1 MNLFYSIISNKIFP
15 SNKILINFFILLIF
29 EIAFLSCSP
38 TRRIFD
44 ADNESDSNLYSS
56 IRVLLLESSEEISI
70 KIGSKIILS
79 DESNKL
85 AEVKTGNTI
94 MLSVNSNNLLAKI
107 SDQDFVSTN
116 FYLDSEDA
124 NETIN
129 INSKKYRGRIK
140 ILLKNSKIEIVNQ
153 MGIEDYVKG
162 VMTKEMPIGNGIE
175 NYQALKA
182 FSICVRTYAFN
193 KIKEQKDFFD
203 IYTDTRDQVYGG
215 VDGETDYTNKIV
227 DETAGQILTYEYG
240 PATIFYHST
249 CGGFTED
256 VENVFGKESIP
267 YLTSVEDG
275 SDHYCKISP
284 RYEWKENYS
293 EEVFVDRLFKSD
305 LIESNNYRVD
315 NIEIISRFGSGR
327 VNKLKISLLD
337 KNGNEKTIT
346 LIGNNMRSVI
356 KSGDNKSI
364 LKSNYFEVELNQ
376 NKEIVIDGKGS
387 GHGVGMC
394 QWGAIGQSKLGVDYL
409 NILSHYFPGTKIKN
423 SYD

>member
-15 SNKILINFFILLIF
+15 SNKILIDFFFLLIF
-29 EIAFLSCSP
+29 GIVFLSCSP

-79 DESNKL
+79 NESNKL
-85 AEVKTGNTI
+85 AEIKTGNSI
-94 MLSVNSNNLLAKI
+94 MLSINSNNLLAKI

-124 NETIN
+124 NESIN

-140 ILLKNSKIEIVNQ
+140 ILLKKSKIEIVNQ

-162 VMTKEMPIGNGIE
+162 VMTKEMPIGNGME

-356 KSGDNKSI
+356 RSGDNKSI

>member
-1 MNLFYSIISNKIFP
+1 M
-15 SNKILINFFILLIF
+15 
-29 EIAFLSCSP
+29 
-38 TRRIFD
+38 
-44 ADNESDSNLYSS
+44 
-56 IRVLLLESSEEISI
+56 
-70 KIGSKIILS
+70 
-79 DESNKL
+79 
-85 AEVKTGNTI
+85 
-94 MLSVNSNNLLAKI
+94 
-107 SDQDFVSTN
+107 
-116 FYLDSEDA
+116 
-124 NETIN
+124 
-129 INSKKYRGRIK
+129 
-140 ILLKNSKIEIVNQ
+140 
-153 MGIEDYVKG
+153 
-162 VMTKEMPIGNGIE
+162 
-175 NYQALKA
+175 
-182 FSICVRTYAFN
+182 
-193 KIKEQKDFFD
+193 
-203 IYTDTRDQVYGG
+203 
-215 VDGETDYTNKIV
+215 
-227 DETAGQILTYEYG
+227 DETAGQILTYEYR

-256 VENVFGKESIP
+256 VENVFGSESIP
-267 YLTSVEDG
+267 YLESVEDG
-275 SDHYCKISP
+275 PDHYCKISP

-293 EEVFVDRLFKSD
+293 EEVFIDRLFKAD

-315 NIEIISRFGSGR
+315 NIEIISRFESGR

-356 KSGDNKSI
+356 RSGDNKSI